1 MATLLVT
8 NNTAQT
14 QLINWTD
21 QPLPGG
27 PAWRQDPVLP
37 GQTAQIGPSGL
48 SNAALAA
55 ILAQLAGRT
64 GISVAVTT
72 P

>member
-1 MATLLVT
+1 MATIVVT
-8 NNTAQT
+8 NNTNQV

-21 QPLPGG
+21 APQAGG

-37 GQTAQIGPSGL
+37 GQTTQIGPSGL

-55 ILAQLAGRT
+55 ILQQLAGRT
-64 GISVAVTT
+64 GLSVSVTT